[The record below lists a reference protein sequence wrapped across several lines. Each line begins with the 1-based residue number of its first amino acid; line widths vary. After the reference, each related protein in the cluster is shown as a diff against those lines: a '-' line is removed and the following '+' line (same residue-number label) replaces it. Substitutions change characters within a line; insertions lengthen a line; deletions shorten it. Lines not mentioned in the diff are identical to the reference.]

1 MINIVY
7 IGITGNFHYLM
18 YHDVLIAVE
27 WHVSVLLNFVLC
39 VCWSVFTMM
48 FTYFYII
55 TMSQERILTFIAVTN
70 LHNFLTLKILIE
82 ILLFTAW
89 CYASAVLAMGLCLC
103 LSVTSRSSTKTA
115 KQRIT
120 QTTPDDSAGTLVFW
134 CQRSPRNSTGVTPY
148 KGAECRWSGSK
159 SATFN
164 K

>member
-55 TMSQERILTFIAVTN
+55 TMKMKMKIVYSVWQQCMLDSHNYNKMSQERILTFIAVTN

-82 ILLFTAW
+82 ILLFTA
-89 CYASAVLAMGLCLC
+89 
-103 LSVTSRSSTKTA
+103 
-115 KQRIT
+115 
-120 QTTPDDSAGTLVFW
+120 
-134 CQRSPRNSTGVTPY
+134 
-148 KGAECRWSGSK
+148 
-159 SATFN
+159 
-164 K
+164 